1 MQKTTTSSFFETSD
15 LYLASFLLTRG
26 LQLRGTHA
34 ENPARVVFVLTPRP
48 EAEDLEAYAEGKALV
63 NVGEF
68 GRSLR
73 TLKRALYRAKD
84 GRRR

>member
-1 MQKTTTSSFFETSD
+1 MQRTATDSFFKTSD
-15 LYLASFLLTRG
+15 LYMAAYLHTRG
-26 LQLRGTHA
+26 LQLWGTDA
-34 ENPARVVFVLTPRP
+34 ENPDRVVFILTPRP
-48 EAEDLEAYAEGKALV
+48 EAEDLEAFAEGRALV

-84 GRRR
+84 CRR